1 MNYFQCAKSHR
12 IVTGLLLAVLAL
24 TVAGAAIPA
33 QAQTYKVVYNF
44 GSHTNDPITP
54 GAGPNFIAQGRDG
67 NLYSMSWQGGSDG
80 RGAAFKV
87 TPSGKLTVLANFVI
101 SNGDYPIGGLTLGA
115 DGNLY
120 GTTNQGG
127 DPNCNLGLG
136 CGTVLKL
143 TPAAKLTTL
152 FVFPADN
159 SNGSYPGA
167 APIQGSDGNFYGTTA
182 VGNGGSTLYKMTPAG
197 TMTLLHQF
205 NTTDGNDVVAGLVE
219 GTDGNF
225 YGGSF
230 SGGTSGDGV
239 LFKVTPAGGFT
250 VLHNFSGSD
259 GTSAWGLI
267 QATDGNFYGLT
278 GGGGSSNAGVVFKI
292 TPSGT
297 YTVLHNLNGT
307 TDGISPY
314 SSLIQATDGNF
325 YGVANGG
332 GSLGFGTIFKV
343 TSRGV
348 YSVVH
353 NFDGKTGQNPES
365 ALTQHTNGLLYG
377 DTYRGGSGSDNCNGT
392 CGVLYS
398 LKIGAA
404 PFVSLVT
411 TSGKVG
417 SKIGILGQGFSS
429 SSVVKFNG
437 VQATTVTRSGTTF
450 LLATVPSGASDGKV
464 TVTTGTTT
472 LTSPQTFIVHNSWS
486 SGAAMPTGVQWSA
499 AGVISSKIYVVGGY
513 TKTSVVANNAIYDP
527 AKGSWST
534 GSPIPSATAQ
544 AASAVVND
552 VLYIFGGSTNGG
564 GTVTN
569 AVWAYDPTKNTWSA
583 KSSMPTARCSVV
595 AAVENGIIYVIGGYN
610 NGSRLNTV
618 ESYNPATDTWKSE
631 ASLING
637 KTEISAGLIGSTI
650 VAADG
655 YTGSGDTGD
664 NEAYDSTKNSWSSLA
679 PDPTPR
685 NGSCSGVVGGLL
697 VGSDGNT
704 DNAGAISLNES
715 FNLTKN
721 TWKTLSS
728 MPQTATDPGSAV
740 YKGQLYCFGGSSYG
754 ISFQGTIYSNVQIY
768 QP

>member
-1 MNYFQCAKSHR
+1 MNYLQCAKSHR
-12 IVTGLLLAVLAL
+12 IGTGLLLAVLAL

-44 GSHTNDPITP
+44 GSHTNDPVTP

-143 TPAAKLTTL
+143 TPASKLTTL

-167 APIQGSDGNFYGTTA
+167 APIQGTDGNFYGTTA

-197 TMTLLHQF
+197 TMTVLHQF
-205 NTTDGNDVVAGLVE
+205 DTTDGNDVVAGLVE
-219 GTDGNF
+219 GTDGDF

-239 LFKVTPAGGFT
+239 LFKVTPSGGFT
-250 VLHNFSGSD
+250 VLHNFAGTD

-267 QATDGNFYGLT
+267 QATDGNFYGVT
-278 GGGGSSNAGVVFKI
+278 GGGGTSKAGVVFKI
-292 TPSGT
+292 TPGGA

-353 NFDGKTGQNPES
+353 NFDGTTGQNPES

-377 DTYRGGSGSDNCNGT
+377 DTYRGGSGTENCNGT

-404 PFVSLVT
+404 PFVNLVT

-417 SKIGILGQGFSS
+417 SKVGILGQGFSS

-437 VQATTVTRSGTTF
+437 VKATTVTRSGTTF

-486 SGAAMPTGVQWSA
+486 SGTALPIARMGAA
-499 AGVISSKIYVVGGY
+499 AGAVGSDIYVIGGY
-513 TKTSVVANNAIYDP
+513 TLNGAIGNNDVYNPEKNSWTSGAADP
-527 AKGSWST
+527 NPRAF
-534 GSPIPSATAQ
+534 
-544 AASAVVND
+544 AAYAVVNKK
-552 VLYIFGGSTNGG
+552 LYIFGGSNGSALLS
-564 GTVTN
+564 V
-569 AVWAYDPTKNTWSA
+569 AEAYDPATNSWSTLA
-583 KSSMPTARCSVV
+583 PVPYVQESASAV
-595 AAVENGIIYVIGGYN
+595 ADKDVIYVIGGQNLTNY
-610 NGSRLNTV
+610 LTTV
-618 ESYNPATDTWKSE
+618 ESYNTTTNTWTAE
-631 ASLING
+631 ASLPDAQG
-637 KTEISAGLIGSTI
+637 WAAVGLLGTTV

-655 YTGSGDTGD
+655 SNGSINLGINQGYNVT
-664 NEAYDSTKNSWSSLA
+664 NNTWSELTA
-679 PDPTPR
+679 DPTPR
-685 NGSCSGVVGGLL
+685 VPGCSGVMNGKLYVGGGLT
-697 VGSDGNT
+697 STMIN
-704 DNAGAISLNES
+704 LNEDY
-715 FNLTKN
+715 NPGTKK
-721 TWKTLSS
+721 WATLAP
-728 MPQTATDPGSAV
+728 MPQAPGFAAGSAV
-740 YKGQLYCFGGSSYG
+740 DGGNLYCFGGGVFLTNVYD
-754 ISFQGTIYSNVQIY
+754 YVQIY